1 MPARRRGA
9 NGLFRAIVLSLIG
22 LACIVLVSIFTH
34 KPEDERAQAVAEVFI
49 VTMQSNDP
57 DKAYGMG
64 NGAFRSATT
73 EQGLGELFD
82 QVEPFVVKAR
92 IDKIDTYYAT
102 SSKGNPRA
110 VIVYTATKDKHVT
123 YIRLVM
129 DKQGDNWLVHSLISK
144 AQPLQAKPE

>member
-34 KPEDERAQAVAEVFI
+34 KPEDERAQAVAEAFI